1 MYFITLKSDFL
12 NNLKDML
19 NVKRYKDNNQK
30 EIINGKTV
38 INIIRNVDEEEMEII
53 NILRYNERARKSR
66 NGLTNLFSNLKISR
80 IQKS

>member
-1 MYFITLKSDFL
+1 
-12 NNLKDML
+12 ML

-53 NILRYNERARKSR
+53 NILRQNERARKSR